1 MRRYKIN
8 THTRNGVH
16 RWFIIAADTMEDAID
31 LLAFC
36 PGHVSAL
43 RSSDGSR
50 SVLTY
55 GETFISCYYSDNRQG
70 VKHPVSIMQR

>member
-8 THTRNGVH
+8 THTRNGAH
-16 RWFIIAADTMEDAID
+16 RWFIIAAETMGDAID
-31 LLAFC
+31 LLTFC
-36 PGHVSAL
+36 PGHVSPL
-43 RSSDGSR
+43 RSSDGTG

-55 GETFISCYYSDNRQG
+55 GETFISCYYNDNRQG